1 MITSEYINR
10 AIDYILDHANEKIS
24 VDEIAAHCNFSR
36 YYFSRMFKIE
46 TGESIYEFI
55 KRIKMEQSAFRLKVE
70 KSRSITDISCDYGYS
85 SSNYSVAFKQHHDLS
100 PIEFRR
106 SIMQKSLANPFI
118 NTGVGLETLDGCRK
132 KISIEILEDYPVI
145 YQRHKGNYGDL
156 SVHWGAFQ
164 EKYQEYVTEQTL
176 FLERTYDDP
185 SITDIDECLY
195 DICMTAPK
203 SCKLENTF
211 MIKGGK
217 YAVYHFNGPVKQIY
231 TAYQSIFNVWL
242 PQSNYDIDE
251 RYGFDIYRKID
262 CDSMIMEIDLCIPI
276 K

>member
-85 SSNYSVAFKQHHDLS
+85 SSNYSVAFKQHHDVS

>member
-24 VDEIAAHCNFSR
+24 VDQIAAHCNFSR